1 MTDTVTLGGPGE
13 LSGEPIRSG
22 STALRLSD
30 IIKSFPGVRAL
41 ASVDLEVRAGE
52 VHALVGE
59 NGAGKSTL
67 MAVASGALT
76 ADAGTVEI
84 SGTVLSGASP
94 EEARQ
99 LGLGIVRQHPALLP
113 DLTVAENVALGVG
126 IRRVGGL
133 GGAPGWVQERLDPWH
148 MGISA
153 ADRVADITVEQRFIV
168 EIVKALALDPK
179 VLILDEPTEHLN
191 LDEVQ
196 RLFARVREL
205 VAGGAAVVYISHRIP
220 EVKQISDRIT
230 VLRDGLIQ
238 GTFDTADIDEAQI
251 IEYAIGRKL
260 ETVFPGKQPRDGDDK
275 FVVQG
280 LSGESFAGVSLTVQ
294 AGEIVGLAGVQGNG
308 QSGLIRALAG
318 VESASGR
325 ISIDGTSIRP
335 GSNAAASRAG
345 IVYIPADRHDEGLLM
360 PLSVGKNISAKI
372 FGRVSRF
379 GFVSDAKVGEVAR
392 EEIARLGVKTPS
404 ERTPVS
410 SLSGGNQQKVV
421 LARSLLANP
430 RVLLAEEPTQGVDA
444 GARVDIYRILR
455 DAANAGAAVLVLSS
469 DNVELEG
476 LCDRVLVMSRGEIVD
491 ELRGAQVTEAAIGR
505 AALTGG
511 GARDRHE
518 ASARSGGWRRWL
530 RGDSSPAAAV
540 LLVSVIL
547 ALVVASSNDR
557 YLGAF
562 NVSNLLLLVAPLLF
576 VGAAQQVV
584 VLSSGFDLSV
594 GPLMGLLVVIGSFW
608 LVDGGNLYVGLAL
621 IVGAALLVGI
631 VNGVLVTVFGVNP
644 VIATLA
650 MFMALQGVYLTL
662 RPTPGGT
669 INEGV
674 AVTIQTTWGD
684 FVPAVLVVAVVV
696 VLVLEVLLRRSGW
709 GLHLR
714 AAGSNADVA
723 ASLGVRVRTSKF
735 LSYFIGSALVIPAG
749 LIMMAQIGIGDG
761 TPSVAYTLSSVTL
774 VVLAGGS
781 VFGGRGSFLGIIAA
795 GLLAQ
800 QVLSAPQFLGLSQA
814 WGYWLPGLVTV
825 LAATFY
831 AQLRRARRR
840 RVVRATVSDTHDE
853 QDTHDDQD
861 THDGPSTQESATS

>member
-1 MTDTVTLGGPGE
+1 MTETATVGG
-13 LSGEPIRSG
+13 LSAGPVKSG
-22 STALRLSD
+22 VIALRLLD
-30 IIKSFPGVRAL
+30 ITKSFPGVRAL
-41 ASVDLEVRAGE
+41 QSVDLEVTAGE

-76 ADAGTVEI
+76 ADAGAVEI
-84 SGTVLSGASP
+84 SGSVLSGASP
-94 EEARQ
+94 EEARR

-126 IRRVGGL
+126 LRRVGGL
-133 GGAPGWVQERLDPWH
+133 GGARRWAQDRLDPWM

-153 ADRVADITVEQRFIV
+153 ADRVADITVEQRYIV

-230 VLRDGLIQ
+230 VLRDGQIQ
-238 GTFDTADIDEAQI
+238 GTFDTSQVDEAQI
-251 IEYAIGRKL
+251 VEYAIGRKL
-260 ETVFPGKQPRDGDDK
+260 ETVFPDKPPLLGDEK
-275 FVVQG
+275 FVVRG
-280 LSGESFAGVSLTVQ
+280 LNGESFADISLTVR
-294 AGEIVGLAGVQGNG
+294 AGEIVGLAGIQGNG

-318 VESASGR
+318 IESSSGR
-325 ISIDGTSIRP
+325 IAVDGAAIRP

-345 IVYIPADRHDEGLLM
+345 VVYIPADRHEEGLLM

-372 FGRVSRF
+372 FGRVSRL
-379 GFVSDAKVGEVAR
+379 GFVHDSRVNAVAR

-404 ERTPVS
+404 PQTPVS

-421 LARSLLANP
+421 LARSLLAKP
-430 RVLLAEEPTQGVDA
+430 HVLLAEEPTQGVDA

-455 DAANAGAAVLVLSS
+455 DAANDGAAVVVLSS

-491 ELRGAQVTEAAIGR
+491 ELRGEQVTEAAIGR
-505 AALTGG
+505 AALTAG
-511 GARDRHE
+511 GARDRHGD
-518 ASARSGGWRRWL
+518 AARSGGWRRWL
-530 RGDSSPAAAV
+530 RGDSSPSAAV
-540 LLVSVIL
+540 LLVSVVL
-547 ALVVASSNDR
+547 ALIVASSNNG

-584 VLSSGFDLSV
+584 VLGAGFDLSV
-594 GPLMGLLVVIGSFW
+594 GPLMGLIVVIGSFW
-608 LVDGGNLYVGLAL
+608 LVDGGSLYVGLAL
-621 IVGAALLVGI
+621 IIGAALLVGI

-644 VIATLA
+644 IITTLA
-650 MFMALQGVYLTL
+650 MFMALQGVYLTM

-669 INEGV
+669 INAGV
-674 AVTIQTTWGD
+674 VAAINTSWGGVLPAAVVI
-684 FVPAVLVVAVVV
+684 AVVV
-696 VLVLEVLLRRSGW
+696 LLALELLMRRSRW

-723 ASLGVRVRTSKF
+723 GSVGVRVRTSKF
-735 LSYFIGSALVIPAG
+735 LSYIICSALVIPAG
-749 LIMMAQIGIGDG
+749 LIMMAQIGVGDG

-781 VFGGRGSFLGIIAA
+781 VFGGRGSFLGVIAA
-795 GLLAQ
+795 ALLAQ

-831 AQLRRARRR
+831 TQLRRARRR
-840 RVVRATVSDTHDE
+840 RVVHATV
-853 QDTHDDQD
+853 QDTHDS
-861 THDGPSTQESATS
+861 PSTPEAAAS

>member
-1 MTDTVTLGGPGE
+1 MTETATIGGPGG
-13 LSGEPIRSG
+13 SSDGGVRSG
-22 STALRLSD
+22 LTALRLSD
-30 IIKSFPGVRAL
+30 ITKSFPGVRAL
-41 ASVDLEVRAGE
+41 SSVDLEVNAGE

-67 MAVASGALT
+67 MAVASGALA
-76 ADAGTVEI
+76 ADAGSVEI
-84 SGTVLSGASP
+84 NGTRLGAASP
-94 EEARQ
+94 DEARR

-126 IRRVGGL
+126 LRRVGGL
-133 GGAPGWVQERLDPWH
+133 RGARRWVQERLDPWM

-205 VAGGAAVVYISHRIP
+205 VAGGTAVVYISHRIP

-230 VLRDGLIQ
+230 VLRDGQMQ
-238 GTFDTADIDEAQI
+238 GTFTTADVDEAQI
-251 IEYAIGRKL
+251 VEYAIGRKL
-260 ETVFPGKQPRDGDDK
+260 ETVFPDKPPVAGDDL
-275 FVVQG
+275 FVVRD
-280 LSGESFAGVSLTVQ
+280 LNGESFAEISLDVR

-318 VESASGR
+318 IESSSGR
-325 ISIDGTSIRP
+325 ITVNGAAIRT
-335 GSNAAASRAG
+335 GSNAAAAG
-345 IVYIPADRHDEGLLM
+345 AGVVYIPADRHEEGLLM
-360 PLSVGKNISAKI
+360 PLSVGKNITAKV
-372 FGRVSRF
+372 FGRVSKL
-379 GFVSDAKVGEVAR
+379 GFVSETRVAAVAR
-392 EEIARLGVKTPS
+392 DEIARLGVKTPS
-404 ERTPVS
+404 TQTPVS

-421 LARSLLANP
+421 LARSLLAEP
-430 RVLLAEEPTQGVDA
+430 RVILAEEPTQGVDA

-455 DAANAGAAVLVLSS
+455 DAANGGAAVLVLSS

-476 LCDRVLVMSRGEIVD
+476 LCDRVLVMSRGEIVH
-491 ELRGAQVTEAAIGR
+491 ELLGEEVTEAAIGH
-505 AALTGG
+505 AALTAGG
-511 GARDRHE
+511 SRERHQTL
-518 ASARSGGWRRWL
+518 AGTGRSGGWRRWL
-530 RGDSSPAAAV
+530 RGDSSPSAAV
-540 LLVSVIL
+540 LLVSVVL
-547 ALVVASSNDR
+547 ALIVAGSNDR

-584 VLSSGFDLSV
+584 VLGAGFDLSV

-608 LVDGGNLYVGLAL
+608 LVDGGNLYLGLAL

-631 VNGVLVTVFGVNP
+631 INGLLVTVFGVNP

-669 INEGV
+669 INDGV
-674 AVTIQTTWGD
+674 ATTIQTVWGG
-684 FVPAVLVVAVVV
+684 VIPAVLVIAVVV
-696 VLVLEVLLRRSGW
+696 LLILEALLRRSRW

-735 LSYFIGSALVIPAG
+735 LSYLIGSALVIPAG

-781 VFGGRGSFLGIIAA
+781 VFGGRGSFLGVIAA

-840 RVVRATVSDTHDE
+840 RVVRATV
-853 QDTHDDQD
+853 QDTNDS
-861 THDGPSTQESATS
+861 GSVKESAAS